1 MTAAT
6 GLRQTCRFRDP
17 TIRNLTLYK
26 SSLGQ
31 VSAFRVARALLS
43 L

>member
-1 MTAAT
+1 MGQAAH
-6 GLRQTCRFRDP
+6 L

-31 VSAFRVARALLS
+31 VSAFRVARTLLS